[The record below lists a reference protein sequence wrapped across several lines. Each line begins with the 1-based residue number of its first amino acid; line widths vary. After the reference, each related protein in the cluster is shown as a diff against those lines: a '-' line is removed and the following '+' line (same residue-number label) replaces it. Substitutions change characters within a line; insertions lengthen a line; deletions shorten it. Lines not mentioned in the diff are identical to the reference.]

1 MSDPAQP
8 KDKPESDSKQL
19 KLQVANARPED
30 SGRGLARLSREN
42 LGKLGLIEGDVVEI
56 IGKQATPA
64 RAVLPYPEDEGLDFV
79 RLDGLQRANSGV
91 GAGDFVEIRKVESKP
106 AKKVVFA
113 PAQKDLRLQGNGG
126 GLKRSFM
133 GRPLKAGDFVATHG
147 QQQVDR
153 SDMPPQLR
161 QMLAAPAFSLT
172 QIRLNVVS
180 TLPKGIVHIDEGT
193 EVELRPE
200 YEEST
205 EHRRADV
212 TYDDIGGLQET
223 IDQLR
228 EMVELPLRYP
238 QLFTRL
244 GVDPPRGVLLH
255 GPPGTGKTRLARAVA
270 NESEAEFF
278 LINGPEIMG
287 SAYGESEKKLREIFE
302 EATKAAPSILFIDE
316 IDSIA
321 PKRGQVQG
329 EAEKRLVAQLLTLM
343 DGLESR
349 VNLVV
354 IAATNRPEAIDEALR
369 RPGRFDREI
378 IVGVPDVAGR
388 REILGIHTRGMPLD
402 KAVDLKELAR
412 TTYGFVGAD
421 LAALTREAAIE
432 AVRRIMPKLDL
443 EAETVPPE
451 VLEELVVQRHDFV
464 EALKRVQPSAM
475 REVMVQAPDV
485 RWEDIGGLDDAQ
497 QRLKEGIELP
507 MKNPEAFIRLGIR
520 PAKGFLLYGPPGTGK
535 TLLAKAVAR
544 EAEANFIA
552 TKSSDLLSKW
562 YGESEQQIA
571 RLFAR
576 ARQVA
581 PTILF
586 IDEIDSLVPARGGG
600 MGEPQVTERVVNT
613 ILAEMDG
620 LEEMQSVILIGATNR
635 PGLVD
640 PALLRPGRFD
650 ELVYVPVPGK
660 AGRRRILAIHTAKM
674 PLGKDVDLDEMAE
687 STDRYSGADLEDLVR
702 RAGLYALREYGGLVE
717 TVQMKHFEKAL
728 KDSRASVTPEME
740 EEYSKMESQ
749 LKQNAMRAEPIG
761 FVAPGML
768 TPVKDSKH

>member
-1 MSDPAQP
+1 MSDPAQS
-8 KDKPESDSKQL
+8 KDNTEDDGKRL

-42 LGKLGLIEGDVVEI
+42 LAKLGLIEGDVVEI
-56 IGKQATPA
+56 LGKQATPA

-79 RLDGLQRANSGV
+79 RLDGLQRANSGA
-91 GAGDFVEIRKVESKP
+91 GAGDLVEIRKVESRP

-180 TLPKGIVHIDEGT
+180 TVPKGIVHIDEGT

-212 TYDDIGGLQET
+212 TYDDIGGLQDT

-302 EATKAAPSILFIDE
+302 QATKAAPSILFIDE

-485 RWEDIGGLDDAQ
+485 RWEDIGGLDEAQ
-497 QRLKEGIELP
+497 LRLKEGIELP
-507 MKNPEAFIRLGIR
+507 MKNPEAFTRLGIR

-650 ELVYVPVPGK
+650 ELIYVPVPGK

-674 PLGKDVDLDEMAE
+674 PLAPDVDLDEMAE

-761 FVAPGML
+761 FVSPGML

>member
-1 MSDPAQP
+1 M
-8 KDKPESDSKQL
+8 
-19 KLQVANARPED
+19 ANARPED
-30 SGRGLARLSREN
+30 SGRGLARLSRDN

-56 IGKQATPA
+56 VGKRATPA
-64 RAVLPYPEDEGLDFV
+64 RAVLPYTEDEGLDFV
-79 RLDGLQRANSGV
+79 RLDGLQRANAGV
-91 GAGDFVEIRKVESKP
+91 GAGDCVEIRKVDSKP

-113 PAQKDLRLQGNGG
+113 PAQKDLRLQGNGA

-153 SDMPPQLR
+153 GDMPPQLR

-172 QIRLNVVS
+172 QIRLNVIATS
-180 TLPKGIVHIDEGT
+180 PKGIVHIDEDT

-212 TYDDIGGLQET
+212 TYDDIGGLHDT

-238 QLFTRL
+238 QLFVRL

-302 EATKAAPSILFIDE
+302 AATKAAPSILFIDE

-402 KAVDLKELAR
+402 KAVDLQELAR

-443 EAETVPPE
+443 ESETVPPE
-451 VLEELVVQRHDFV
+451 VLEELVVLRHDFV

-485 RWEDIGGLDDAQ
+485 RWEDIGGLDEAQ
-497 QRLKEGIELP
+497 LRLKEGIELP
-507 MKNPEAFIRLGIR
+507 MKNPEAFTRLGIR

-650 ELVYVPVPGK
+650 
-660 AGRRRILAIHTAKM
+660 
-674 PLGKDVDLDEMAE
+674 
-687 STDRYSGADLEDLVR
+687 
-702 RAGLYALREYGGLVE
+702 
-717 TVQMKHFEKAL
+717 
-728 KDSRASVTPEME
+728 
-740 EEYSKMESQ
+740 
-749 LKQNAMRAEPIG
+749 
-761 FVAPGML
+761 
-768 TPVKDSKH
+768 

>member
-1 MSDPAQP
+1 
-8 KDKPESDSKQL
+8 
-19 KLQVANARPED
+19 
-30 SGRGLARLSREN
+30 LARVSREN
-42 LGKLGLIEGDVVEI
+42 MFALGIIEGDVIEI
-56 IGKQATPA
+56 VGNCSTPSI
-64 RAVLPYPEDEGLDFV
+64 AVLPYPEDEGLELV
-79 RLDGLQRANSGV
+79 RLDGLQRANGGV
-91 GAGDFVEIRKVESKP
+91 GSGDFVEIRKIDSKP

-113 PAQKDLRLQGNGG
+113 PAQKDLRLHGNGN
-126 GLKRSFM
+126 GLKRSFA
-133 GRPLKAGDFVATHG
+133 GRPLTAGDFVATHG

-153 SDMPPQLR
+153 GEMPPQLQ
-161 QMLAAPAFSLT
+161 QMLNAPAFSLQ
-172 QIRLNVVS
+172 QIRLMVVS
-180 TLPKGIVHIDEGT
+180 TSPKGVVHIDENS

-212 TYDDIGGLQET
+212 TYDDVGGLHET

-270 NESEAEFF
+270 NESDAEFF

-302 EATKAAPSILFIDE
+302 AATKAAPSILFIDE

-321 PKRGQVQG
+321 PKRGEVQG
-329 EAEKRLVAQLLTLM
+329 ETEKRLVAQLLTLM

-349 VNLVV
+349 LNLVV

-378 IVGVPDVAGR
+378 VVGVPDVRGR
-388 REILGIHTRGMPLD
+388 REILGIHTRGMPIEP
-402 KAVDLKELAR
+402 AVDLQELAK

-443 EAETVPPE
+443 ESETVPAE
-451 VLEELVVQRHDFV
+451 ILEELAVRRMDFI

-497 QRLKEGIELP
+497 MRLKEGVELP
-507 MKNPEAFIRLGIR
+507 MKNPEAFTRLGIK

-544 EAEANFIA
+544 ESEANFIA

-600 MGEPQVTERVVNT
+600 MGQGQVTERVVNT

-620 LEEMQSVILIGATNR
+620 LEEMQSVIFIGATNR

-650 ELVYVPVPGK
+650 ELVYVAVPEK
-660 AGRRRILAIHTAKM
+660 AGRRRILAD
-674 PLGKDVDLDEMAE
+674 PNG
-687 STDRYSGADLEDLVR
+687 
-702 RAGLYALREYGGLVE
+702 
-717 TVQMKHFEKAL
+717 
-728 KDSRASVTPEME
+728 
-740 EEYSKMESQ
+740 
-749 LKQNAMRAEPIG
+749 QNADR
-761 FVAPGML
+761 
-768 TPVKDSKH
+768 

>member
-1 MSDPAQP
+1 MSDPEP
-8 KDKPESDSKQL
+8 TKDESQDDSKQL

-56 IGKQATPA
+56 IGKQTTPA

-79 RLDGLQRANSGV
+79 RLDGLQRANAGI
-91 GAGDFVEIRKVESKP
+91 GAGDYVEIRKVESKP
-106 AKKVVFA
+106 AKKVVFG

-133 GRPLKAGDFVATHG
+133 GRPLKSGDFVATHG

-172 QIRLNVVS
+172 QIRLNVIS
-180 TLPKGIVHIDEGT
+180 TVPKGIVHIDEET

-200 YEEST
+200 YEESA

-212 TYDDIGGLQET
+212 TYDDIGGLHET

-270 NESEAEFF
+270 NESDAEFF

-302 EATKAAPSILFIDE
+302 AATKAAPSILFIDE

-388 REILGIHTRGMPLD
+388 REILGIHTRGMPID
-402 KAVDLKELAR
+402 KSVDLKELAR

-443 EAETVPPE
+443 ESETVPPE
-451 VLEELVVQRHDFV
+451 VLEELVVYRRDFV

-497 QRLKEGIELP
+497 MRLKEGIELP
-507 MKNPEAFIRLGIR
+507 MKNPDAFARLGIR

-600 MGEPQVTERVVNT
+600 MGEPQATERVVNT

-650 ELVYVPVPGK
+650 ELIYVPVPGK
-660 AGRRRILAIHTAKM
+660 DGRRRILAIQTAKM
-674 PLGKDVDLDEMAE
+674 PLAEDVDLDDVADRA
-687 STDRYSGADLEDLVR
+687 DRYTGADLEDLVR

-728 KDSRASVTPEME
+728 EDSRASVTPEME
-740 EEYSKMESQ
+740 EEYSKIESQ

-761 FVAPGML
+761 FVSPGML
-768 TPVKDSKH
+768 TPVRDSKH

>member
-1 MSDPAQP
+1 MSDPATN
-8 KDKPESDSKQL
+8 KDNVEDNGKLL

-30 SGRGLARLSREN
+30 SGRGLARLSRDN

-56 IGKQATPA
+56 VGKQATPA

-79 RLDGLQRANSGV
+79 RLDGLQRANAGV
-91 GAGDFVEIRKVESKP
+91 GSGDFVEIRKVESKP

-113 PAQKDLRLQGNGG
+113 PAQKDLRLHGNGG

-153 SDMPPQLR
+153 GDMPPQLQ

-180 TLPKGIVHIDEGT
+180 TMPKGIVHIDENT

-212 TYDDIGGLQET
+212 TYDDIGGLHET

-270 NESEAEFF
+270 NESDAEFF

-287 SAYGESEKKLREIFE
+287 SAFGESEKKLREIFE
-302 EATKAAPSILFIDE
+302 AATKAAPSILFIDE

-329 EAEKRLVAQLLTLM
+329 ETEKRLVAQLLTLM

-349 VNLVV
+349 LNLVV

-388 REILGIHTRGMPLD
+388 REILGIHTRGMPLE
-402 KAVDLKELAR
+402 KSVDLKELAR

-443 EAETVPPE
+443 ESESVPPE

-485 RWEDIGGLDDAQ
+485 RWEDIGGLDEAQ
-497 QRLKEGIELP
+497 MRLKEGIELP
-507 MKNPEAFIRLGIR
+507 MKNPEAFTRLGIR

-674 PLGKDVDLDEMAE
+674 PLGKDVDLDDIAE

-702 RAGLYALREYGGLVE
+702 RAGLYALREFGGLVE

-740 EEYSKMESQ
+740 EEYSKMEAQ